1 MTKTGIFV
9 RPISNKI
16 EPNFIL
22 NRLIIKLFQANTG
35 ARLKTERP
43 ILSASLLCK
52 KFSNFTAVTDFD
64 LSLKPGEIFGIL
76 GPNGAGKTTIIRM
89 LLGLIKPSSGEVV
102 INGFSLSG
110 NFVNAIKNIGCLVE
124 TPFFYNYL
132 SGRENLEL
140 LFKISN
146 PKLNPHQDVEQTL
159 KLVKLFDRADDTVK
173 KYSQGMRQRLGIA
186 AAILHKP
193 KIVILDEPTNG
204 LDPEGMIEIR
214 KLILSMANNQ
224 NISFLISSHLLSEI
238 EQLCHRIAI
247 LNLGK
252 TIAMGSVS
260 QLIQPGDDNLEDLFL
275 RLIKTKK

>member
-1 MTKTGIFV
+1 
-9 RPISNKI
+9 
-16 EPNFIL
+16 
-22 NRLIIKLFQANTG
+22 
-35 ARLKTERP
+35 LKTERP

-214 KLILSMANNQ
+214 KLILSMAKNQ